1 MNSINWASYISFL
14 LCHFLL
20 VNDSHGASD
29 HLGPFKSDVS
39 IPALFVFGD
48 SWVDNGNG
56 RYMGNPNPSSAYSV
70 DFKVDN
76 QSRASNGK
84 TMADFIA
91 QTFGL
96 PFLPPFLSLKKSESI
111 QFGANYA
118 SSGCGIL
125 PETKKYTYVSI
136 LSPYLELYHLMVKF
150 RTCTYIYTQGKLMES
165 V

>member
-1 MNSINWASYISFL
+1 MFKLHEDARSIKFL
-14 LCHFLL
+14 NL
-20 VNDSHGASD
+20 DY
-29 HLGPFKSDVS
+29 
-39 IPALFVFGD
+39 LFIFG
-48 SWVDNGNG
+48 
-56 RYMGNPNPSSAYSV
+56 MLTLIA
-70 DFKVDN
+70 
-76 QSRASNGK
+76 
-84 TMADFIA
+84 A